1 MRDLLFSSTN
11 MAAMRQ
17 SESYLY
23 LLHAQWPPKYVMDK
37 FTEQRE
43 PKAYNLTN
51 SDLNVKIAVARKQ
64 LRFHLKILPPSV
76 NAFKN

>member
-1 MRDLLFSSTN
+1 
-11 MAAMRQ
+11 MATQ
-17 SESYLY
+17 
-23 LLHAQWPPKYVMDK
+23 YVMDK

-43 PKAYNLTN
+43 PKAYNFRN